1 MNSIRLIFSKQYWRN
16 YFSIWGLIYSLLASY
31 GILFTL
37 IKLIKLF
44 NRDIDNYLDNN
55 YLWFIFLGILISY
68 TNSKPKFKISRKLK
82 GRDISIEIVVSDLFK
97 MKGDKIIGCNTTFD
111 TAIPTI
117 ISPKSIQG
125 QFTEKNFNSV
135 DHLNNDID
143 KSLFNEPYLNISK
156 TIGKTKKYDI
166 GTVAKVIVGDETN
179 YLVAIADISEKGVA
193 STTNEKLTLSLSKL
207 WYFISTNGSTEPII
221 IPILGSGFSRLTAS
235 REELIIEI
243 IKSFIASCSE
253 SKFTEKLKIC
263 IHPNDFFKKNIDLN
277 KLEKYLDHVCNYTSY
292 GNSSSSL
299 ANGTAI

>member
-1 MNSIRLIFSKQYWRN
+1 MNSIRIIFSKQYWRN
-16 YFSIWGLIYSLLASY
+16 YFSVWGLISSLLASY

-37 IKLIKLF
+37 IKFIKLF
-44 NRDIDNYLDNN
+44 NEEIEVYLNDK
-55 YLWFIFLGILISY
+55 YLWFILIGLIISY
-68 TNSKPKFKISRKLK
+68 ANSKPKFKISRKLK
-82 GRDISIEIVVSDLFK
+82 GRDISIEIVVADLFN

-111 TAIPTI
+111 TEIPAV

-125 QFTEKNFNSV
+125 QFTKKNFSSV
-135 DHLNNDID
+135 SHLNNDIEN
-143 KSLFNEPYLNISK
+143 SLINEPYLNIDK
-156 TIGKTKKYDI
+156 TIGKKRKYDI
-166 GTVAKVIVGDETN
+166 GTVAKVTVGDETN
-179 YLVAIADISEKGVA
+179 YLVAIADISDKGVA

-263 IHPNDFFKKNIDLN
+263 IHPDDFFKKNIDLN